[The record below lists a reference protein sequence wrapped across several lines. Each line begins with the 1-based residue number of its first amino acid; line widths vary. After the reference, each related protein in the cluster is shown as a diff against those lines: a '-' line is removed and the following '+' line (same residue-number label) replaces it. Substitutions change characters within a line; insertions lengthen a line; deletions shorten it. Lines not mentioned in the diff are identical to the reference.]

1 MRVAGFLAVS
11 LVLAGC
17 AVGGHT
23 ATSTVTVTKTATVM
37 RKPSA
42 APPGQ
47 QAATYFGG
55 IVSIRQVDAKRYLLV
70 LKPESFLVGVTAR
83 VAFAAQ
89 QGTQCEPL
97 SCPGVPDDHLV
108 VPAGGRQLTFVLPA
122 KTSGTVLTVGGGNF
136 SSTTVSAAQLA
147 ALAGGAKKPRL
158 IEPLESGVWLS
169 VDVDTV
175 TSFAQQF
182 QP

>member
-1 MRVAGFLAVS
+1 MRIAGLLAAI
-11 LVLAGC
+11 LLLAGC
-17 AVGGHT
+17 AVGGST
-23 ATSTVTVTKTATVM
+23 TTSTVTVTKTRTVV
-37 RKPSA
+37 RTPPA
-42 APPGQ
+42 APLGQ
-47 QAATYFGG
+47 QDATYFGG
-55 IVSIRQVDAKRYLLV
+55 IVSIQQVAPKRYLLV

-83 VAFAAQ
+83 VAAAAQ

-108 VPAGGRQLTFVLPA
+108 VPAGGQQLTFVLPA

-136 SSTTVSAAQLA
+136 RSTKASAAQLA

-158 IEPLESGVWLS
+158 IEPLESGVWLA